1 MTQIIYKELS
11 VIAKSRNLE
20 RYYTRKLG
28 DTVTQIPVLSP
39 IEALITAEAYIILAD
54 KKALPEERAALVG
67 LLGKHVSKKELS
79 QHQVQTLT
87 ADAFAFVGRHEF
99 ESFLVAIES
108 SITPAQIFAIAANMY
123 ETMIID
129 GNVIAR
135 EKELVD
141 DFCKFF
147 DIDRRVI
154 NILREVLFIKNDT
167 GLFLRQDHPNNGS
180 DFRFGFLDRMDTES

>member
-1 MTQIIYKELS
+1 MS
-11 VIAKSRNLE
+11 
-20 RYYTRKLG
+20 
-28 DTVTQIPVLSP
+28 QIPVLSP
-39 IEALITAEAYIILAD
+39 IEALVTAEAYVILAD

-79 QHQVQTLT
+79 AEHQVQTLT
-87 ADAFAFVGRHEF
+87 ADAFAFVGKYEF
-99 ESFLVAIES
+99 EKFLMAIES
-108 SITPAQIFAIAANMY
+108 SLSPAQILSIMANMY

-141 DFCKFF
+141 SFSKFF
-147 DIDRRVI
+147 DIDRRVM

-167 GLFLRQDHPNNGS
+167 SLFLRIDHPNNGG
-180 DFRFGFLDRMDTES
+180 DFRFAFLDRMDTEA

>member
-1 MTQIIYKELS
+1 MQNHEFLS
-11 VIAKSRNLE
+11 DTTLQ
-20 RYYTRKLG
+20 LG
-28 DTVTQIPVLSP
+28 ETVSQIPVLSP
-39 IEALITAEAYIILAD
+39 IEALLTAEAYVILAD
-54 KKALPEERAALVG
+54 KKALPEERATLVG

-87 ADAFAFVGRHEF
+87 ADAFAFVGKYEF
-99 ESFLVAIES
+99 EKFLIAVES
-108 SITPAQIFAIAANMY
+108 SLTPAQILAIIANMY

-141 DFCKFF
+141 EFCKFF

-154 NILREVLFIKNDT
+154 NIMREILFIKNDT
-167 GLFLRQDHPNNGS
+167 GVFLRQDHPNNGS
-180 DFRFGFLDRMDTES
+180 DFRFGFLDRMDTDA

>member
-1 MTQIIYKELS
+1 MTAQ
-11 VIAKSRNLE
+11 
-20 RYYTRKLG
+20 
-28 DTVTQIPVLSP
+28 
-39 IEALITAEAYIILAD
+39 AYVILAD

-79 QHQVQTLT
+79 EHQVQTLT
-87 ADAFAFVGRHEF
+87 ADAFAFVKKYEF
-99 ESFLVAIES
+99 ETFLVAIES
-108 SITPAQIFAIAANMY
+108 SLTPAQIISIMANMY

-147 DIDRRVI
+147 DIDRRII
-154 NILREVLFIKNDT
+154 NTLREVLFVKNDT
-167 GLFLRQDHPNNGS
+167 GLFLRNDHPNNGS
-180 DFRFGFLDRMDTES
+180 DFRFGFLDRMDADA